1 MGAIIDFVAG
11 PILGS
16 TNDAKEWNDKVTNW
30 NDTQALYQ
38 TGIQSVMQGTKN
50 AENVQREMLGK
61 ALANTPEVNMK
72 YYEPVKQQGL
82 SDLSRQL
89 RLMGRGSGSTAA
101 NAQGRYLSDF
111 NLNAFKDAQNMTNA
125 QNALMMNA
133 GNQIANAY
141 NTGGNSLASLY
152 SNLGNLRYENSAGK
166 HMLSMWGGN

>member
-1 MGAIIDFVAG
+1 MGAIVDFIAG

-30 NDTQALYQ
+30 NDTQTLYQ
-38 TGIQSVMQGTKN
+38 TGIESIMQGTSN
-50 AENVQREMLGK
+50 AEKVQREMLGK
-61 ALANTPEVNMK
+61 ALGNTPEVNMK
-72 YYEPVKQQGL
+72 YYEPVKQQTL
-82 SDLSRQL
+82 SDLNRSFRMQ
-89 RLMGRGSGSTAA
+89 GRGNSTAA
-101 NAQGRYLSDF
+101 MNATGRTLNDF
-111 NLNAFKDAQNMTNA
+111 NLGAFKDAQNMTNA

-133 GNQIANAY
+133 GNQISNAY